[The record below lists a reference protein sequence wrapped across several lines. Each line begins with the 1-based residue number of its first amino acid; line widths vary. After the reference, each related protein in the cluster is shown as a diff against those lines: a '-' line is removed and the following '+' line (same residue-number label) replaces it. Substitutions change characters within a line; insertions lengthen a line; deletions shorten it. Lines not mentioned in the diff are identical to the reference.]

1 VILFERV
8 NKNSTA
14 LNPKKVEI
22 IDYKNL
28 IYEPISIKENP
39 VLVPF
44 FKNLHTFRL
53 KIMIATK
60 N

>member
-39 VLVPF
+39 VLAPF
-44 FKNLHTFRL
+44 FL
-53 KIMIATK
+53 KSTSF
-60 N
+60 